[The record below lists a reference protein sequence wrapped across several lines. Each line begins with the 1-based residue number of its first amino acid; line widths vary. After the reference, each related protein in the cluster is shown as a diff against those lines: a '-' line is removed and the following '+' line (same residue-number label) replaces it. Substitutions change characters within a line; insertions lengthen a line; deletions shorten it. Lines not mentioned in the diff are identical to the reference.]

1 MYYNNHTDLM
11 MNEELLRTALIGLPV
26 PRVVYYSETGSTND
40 IAQALLEQDAP
51 DGTLVAA
58 DSQTK
63 GRGRL
68 GRHWVTTPGTALAF
82 TLALRSPAAERER
95 LAFFSPLAGLAV
107 CQALVE
113 DYGLPAEVKWPN
125 DVLLSRRK
133 VCGVLVE
140 AAWMGDRLEGVVVG
154 IGVNVAPSSV
164 PPDEEVLFPATCVEQ
179 ALGRPVDRVELL
191 ARIIR
196 RFFELRPE
204 MGSPSF
210 LQLWQDRLAF
220 RGEMVQVDPV
230 SGDSISGRVVGIDP
244 NGHLRL
250 RKQDGE
256 EINVAVG
263 DVRLRAKL
271 YPAG

>member
-82 TLALRSPAAERER
+82 T
-95 LAFFSPLAGLAV
+95 LAGLAV